1 MDDINSSWFSAEAP
15 SANPEP
21 DFRESPAREI
31 RAQLVSAWRWMLQ
44 ARCEEA
50 LRAVES
56 IAPRLAGLDH
66 ASAQRFRTHIA
77 LLRAAGSAMSDD
89 PESVLA
95 MLADSAIDARGHR
108 LGRLLLRYGYWRLSS
123 WSALYSL
130 PEAGDTQSSCDAV
143 TRIFDLTVLAVA
155 ALERLQLITA
165 SRFAADAMTL
175 AHDHGLDD
183 SIAAASAAVVR
194 ARIRYEAGYVDD
206 AEELI
211 LGRMPTIRALG
222 MPDAIIHAY
231 WLLSRIAQHRGQHN
245 HAALVLNDGQRLGEA
260 RSSAR
265 IVLTLMREKVRML
278 AMLGEADM
286 AQQTAS
292 AMRRRYAYDHPATP
306 HVREQL
312 EQLCALARSR
322 VNCSGEAATD
332 AMKALEQIL
341 RDAVSADRLHTGF
354 HLALELSEA
363 LCARGLDDAAEPL
376 LLQLLDRS
384 ERTGLLQCWID
395 AGPACGAF
403 LACAALRSADER
415 WTALKPYLRTVLE
428 HRNASQKL
436 RQRSRP
442 APVRSFEHLSSRE
455 RMVLALIAKGQSNK
469 RVAQTLS
476 VTPETIKSHLKRV
489 FVKLGAKTR
498 AEAVLRA
505 TDLGQLLNVAVPTL
519 HRSENTYA

>member
-1 MDDINSSWFSAEAP
+1 
-15 SANPEP
+15 
-21 DFRESPAREI
+21 
-31 RAQLVSAWRWMLQ
+31 MLQ
-44 ARCEEA
+44 ARCAEA
-50 LRAVES
+50 LHAAES

-66 ASAQRFRTHIA
+66 ASAQRFRMHIA

-95 MLADSAIDARGHR
+95 VLADSAIDARGHR
-108 LGRLLLRYGYWRLSS
+108 LGRLLLRYGYWRLSR
-123 WSALYSL
+123 WSALYAL
-130 PEAGDTQSSCDAV
+130 PEAGDTESSCDAV

-175 AHDHGLDD
+175 ARDHGLDD
-183 SIAAASAAVVR
+183 SIAAASAAVVL
-194 ARIRYEAGYVDD
+194 ATVRYELGYVDH

-222 MPDAIIHAY
+222 MPDAIIQAY

-245 HAALVLNDGQRLGEA
+245 HASLVLNDGQRLGEA

-278 AMLGEADM
+278 AMLGETDL
-286 AQQTAS
+286 AQQTAT
-292 AMRRRYAYDHPATP
+292 AMRRYAYDHPTSP
-306 HVREQL
+306 HVGEQL
-312 EQLCALARSR
+312 EQLCTLACSHANR
-322 VNCSGEAATD
+322 SGEAATD
-332 AMKALEQIL
+332 AVRALEQRL
-341 RDAVSADRLHTGF
+341 CDAMSADRLHTGF

-376 LLQLLDRS
+376 LLQLLERS
-384 ERTGLLQCWID
+384 ERAGLLQCWID
-395 AGPACGAF
+395 ANPACGAI
-403 LACAALRSADER
+403 LARVAVRSANVQ
-415 WTALKPYLRTVLE
+415 WIALKPYLRTVLE
-428 HRNASQKL
+428 HRGASQHT
-436 RQRSRP
+436 RQRSRS
-442 APVRSFEHLSSRE
+442 APVRSCEHLSSRE
-455 RMVLALIAKGQSNK
+455 RVVLALIAKGQSNK
-469 RVAQTLS
+469 RVAQALS